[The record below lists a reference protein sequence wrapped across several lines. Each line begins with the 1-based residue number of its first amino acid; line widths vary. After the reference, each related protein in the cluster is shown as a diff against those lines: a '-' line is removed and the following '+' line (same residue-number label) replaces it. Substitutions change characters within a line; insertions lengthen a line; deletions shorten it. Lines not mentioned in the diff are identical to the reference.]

1 MIKFIIYKIMVQ
13 SIYINIIKVQVMKVK
28 DKILKLREM
37 GYSYRKI
44 QDEIKCSKGTIE
56 TDFETFYYFD
66 IDEEEGLT
74 LYAESDYRN
83 PQHQWSLD
91 TKVKV
96 YKTYLEI
103 EGEKLMFLS
112 TVYIDLIKD

>member
-66 IDEEEGLT
+66 IDEEE
-74 LYAESDYRN
+74 SDYRN